1 MFNFATQGSEPIARC
16 NVTSAGVANPE
27 ITTVVGREYLTR
39 QATTLLK
46 FARTVTD
53 PNVAAGLV
61 EKAADLKSQVDDSI
75 RADRNPKA
83 PDVGRNSR

>member
-1 MFNFATQGSEPIARC
+1 MVGTQ
-16 NVTSAGVANPE
+16 
-27 ITTVVGREYLTR
+27 YLTR

-61 EKAADLKSQVDDSI
+61 EKAADLKSQVDDAPDKS
-75 RADRNPKA
+75 PHA
-83 PDVGRNSR
+83 PDVERNRSP

>member
-1 MFNFATQGSEPIARC
+1 VFGTNPALQRNICGA
-16 NVTSAGVANPE
+16 ANPE

-61 EKAADLKSQVDDSI
+61 EKAAELKSQVDDSS

-83 PDVGRNSR
+83 PDVDGNSR